1 MNTFVTF
8 NIVKFMC
15 ILEYLD
21 SADPMTQTE
30 ERLYTPL
37 KHHPALLV
45 VKFLH
50 SCLTVPT
57 MFIPSKKIL
66 TLYLRSQPFNHY
78 NAEMKNIQV
87 HTPIQF

>member
-8 NIVKFMC
+8 NIVTFMC

-37 KHHPALLV
+37 KHHPALLAL
-45 VKFLH
+45 KSLH
-50 SCLTVPT
+50 SCLPVTI
-57 MFIPSKKIL
+57 MLIPSKKIL
-66 TLYLRSQPFNHY
+66 TIYLRGQPFNRY
-78 NAEMKNIQV
+78 TAGMKNIQV
-87 HTPIQF
+87 HTPI